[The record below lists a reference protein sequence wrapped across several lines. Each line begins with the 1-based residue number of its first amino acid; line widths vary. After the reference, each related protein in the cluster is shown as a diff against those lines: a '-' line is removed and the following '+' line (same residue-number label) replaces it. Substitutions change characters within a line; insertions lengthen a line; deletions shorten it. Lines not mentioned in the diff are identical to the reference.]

1 MERLIGRI
9 EVQERI
15 GLSKSALYRRLS
27 LGEFP
32 RPLEVGGG
40 SVRWKSSEIVDWIET
55 RPRSKVREARD

>member
-1 MERLIGRI
+1 MERLIPRT
-9 EVQERI
+9 EVQNMV
-15 GLSKSALYRRLS
+15 GLSKSAIYRRLE

-32 RPLEVGGG
+32 RPLEVGAG